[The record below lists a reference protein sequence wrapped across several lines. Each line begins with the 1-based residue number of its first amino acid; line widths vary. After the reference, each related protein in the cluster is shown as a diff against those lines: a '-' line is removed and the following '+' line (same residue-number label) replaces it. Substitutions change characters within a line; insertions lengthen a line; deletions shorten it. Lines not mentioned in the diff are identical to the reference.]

1 MVFESRNLWSVDSPP
16 SESMDRLPFV
26 AAGVLNGADR
36 VFGLHTAPDLN
47 IGTVG
52 LKPGLNNAA
61 VDHFSILIHGESAHV
76 STPQLGVDALYIA
89 SQIVVA
95 LQALVTRLTSPVE
108 PVIIGVTGHFCRNEL
123 LSYFIRHVK
132 LYNGDKLIHG
142 SNTLILQSGSPV
154 HLLL

>member
-95 LQALVTRLTSPVE
+95 LQALVTRL
-108 PVIIGVTGHFCRNEL
+108 IGRA
-123 LSYFIRHVK
+123 K
-132 LYNGDKLIHG
+132 K
-142 SNTLILQSGSPV
+142 
-154 HLLL
+154 